1 MDDIIIGHP
10 NADHLKN
17 LLMETTNVLLEKG
30 LQVAAEKVQC
40 QKSYMFL
47 GHTINNT
54 TTKPQ
59 RL

>member
-1 MDDIIIGHP
+1 MDDILIGHP
-10 NADHLKN
+10 NVDHLKN

-30 LQVAAEKVQC
+30 PQVAAEKVQC
-40 QKSYMFL
+40 QKPYMYL
-47 GHTINNT
+47 GHTRNNN